1 MIPYGILIYDRLS
14 GIPRNVCDGLWCSI
28 LVKPKWEFSMSSI
41 LKVWY
46 QGGHHREY
54 QVA

>member
-1 MIPYGILIYDRLS
+1 MVFWFMTDYQVFQEMSVMVFDVLS
-14 GIPRNVCDGLWCSI
+14 L